1 MLTKKLLTNKTLL
14 PTNLEHFYHILEH
27 WPHSD
32 CAPPPGWA
40 QVTLQENIT

>member
-27 WPHSD
+27 
-32 CAPPPGWA
+32 
-40 QVTLQENIT
+40 